1 MPPLAASAKT
11 DGPDSKRQQEKEL
24 AKVTIKKEDLELT
37 VTETFPSRPAPPFP
51 PRSEA
56 PNSPGRPRPPARR
69 PRGGR
74 PRGRGG
80 LVYGRTA
87 QARSPGAPG
96 AAGRP
101 QAPPPGAASGRPPGG
116 AGEAVGRRL
125 RRLRRLRP
133 RRGCL
138 RRRRLPATRP
148 AGEQT
153 PRRGCGRE
161 RRRDLE
167 RPAQPGGAEGEGRA
181 PVRGGHVGSPGVLP
195 RGTAGAPRSWG
206 PLPRATR
213 TTLGDPSAPPRAT
226 FREDESP
233 SGGAHLSHQPPRIVH
248 NCLCQCCSKCLSA
261 RKRVCVARKPSA
273 SQRTL
278 LRALPP

>member
-1 MPPLAASAKT
+1 MPPLAASAKV
-11 DGPDSKRQQEKEL
+11 SKRQQEKEL

-56 PNSPGRPRPPARR
+56 PNSPGRRRPFPPPPASPSWPRPPARQ

-74 PRGRGG
+74 PTGRGG

-101 QAPPPGAASGRPPGG
+101 QAPPPGAASGRPQGG
-116 AGEAVGRRL
+116 AGEAVGRPPPPPPPAPPVSR
-125 RRLRRLRP
+125 
-133 RRGCL
+133 RRGGAAVASAEVTWSGRRSPEERGERAAPPYTVGTWGAPAPCL
-138 RRRRLPATRP
+138 
-148 AGEQT
+148 GG
-153 PRRGCGRE
+153 RRG
-161 RRRDLE
+161 
-167 RPAQPGGAEGEGRA
+167 
-181 PVRGGHVGSPGVLP
+181 LP
-195 RGTAGAPRSWG
+195 EAGG

-213 TTLGDPSAPPRAT
+213 TTPGDPSAPPRAT

-248 NCLCQCCSKCLSA
+248 NCLCQCCSKCLSV
-261 RKRVCVARKPSA
+261 RK
-273 SQRTL
+273 
-278 LRALPP
+278 ALPP